1 MLKLARQIGQLF
13 ARSTHGFKHSL
24 CRLCPQGSRCAT
36 ISSSLVACSKTLES
50 FYSAA
55 LKKLRYRG
63 LGGGNVVL
71 ILEGEVAEADYAG
84 VGHEG
89 RG

>member
-1 MLKLARQIGQLF
+1 MCGI
-13 ARSTHGFKHSL
+13 
-24 CRLCPQGSRCAT
+24 
-36 ISSSLVACSKTLES
+36 ISPIPKRI
-50 FYSAA
+50 
-55 LKKLRYRG
+55 KRYRG

-89 RG
+89 RGWTEKSGRGSWWNRSCS